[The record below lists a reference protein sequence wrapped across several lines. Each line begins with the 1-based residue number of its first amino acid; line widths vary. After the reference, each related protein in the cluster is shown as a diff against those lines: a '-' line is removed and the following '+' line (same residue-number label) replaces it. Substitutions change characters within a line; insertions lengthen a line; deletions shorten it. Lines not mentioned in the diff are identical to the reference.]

1 MSNIPGETTFLN
13 TCVATR
19 KRSAAMLQ
27 EERASSE
34 EERSSPAPSRPVSR
48 ARKFPRI
55 LSPPPNQR
63 KVLNSVTDVLNH
75 NASED
80 EEGGEVD
87 AGPDVEQD
95 VDAVLGSGDEG
106 EKDGEGEEE
115 EEVDACGKKKKK
127 SVMEDQEVSDSA
139 I

>member
-1 MSNIPGETTFLN
+1 VSNIPGEMMILN

-27 EERASSE
+27 GERAGSE
-34 EERSSPAPSRPVSR
+34 EEDSSPAPSHPVSH
-48 ARKFPRI
+48 ARKYPRI

-63 KVLNSVTDVLNH
+63 KVLNSITDVLNH

-80 EEGGEVD
+80 DLEVD
-87 AGPDVEQD
+87 AGPDVKGD
-95 VDAVLGSGDEG
+95 VDAVLHSGGEG
-106 EKDGEGEEE
+106 EKDGEGKEEE
-115 EEVDACGKKKKK
+115 EDDACGKKK